1 MSDLVDLSHVV
12 ENGMTTHPGIP
23 GPIVCD
29 FLSREASR
37 GRYAEGVEF
46 QLGRID
52 MVSNTGTYVDAPSH
66 RYADGVDLAGLPLD
80 RLAGREVVVV
90 DAVGAIGV
98 TSDALAGLDVTGKA
112 VIVRTGF
119 DRHWRTERYLSDNPF
134 LAEDA
139 CLDLVERGA
148 AIVGIDSVNIDDLA
162 DLRRPA
168 HSVLLGAGIP
178 IAEHLT
184 GLDGVTDGM
193 RFFAVPVKVR
203 GMGTF
208 PVRAFAMR

>member
-1 MSDLVDLSHVV
+1 MSDVVDLSHVV
-12 ENGMTTHPGIP
+12 EHGMTTHPGIP

-46 QLGRID
+46 QLGRIE
-52 MVSNTGTYVDAPSH
+52 MISNTGTYVDAPSH

-90 DAVGAIGV
+90 DGVGATGV
-98 TSDALAGLDVTGKA
+98 TADALAGLDVAGKA
-112 VIVRTGF
+112 VLVRTGF

-139 CLDLVERGA
+139 CLELVERGA

-178 IAEHLT
+178 ICEHLT
-184 GLDGVTDGM
+184 GLGGVTDGM

-208 PVRAFAMR
+208 PVRAFATR